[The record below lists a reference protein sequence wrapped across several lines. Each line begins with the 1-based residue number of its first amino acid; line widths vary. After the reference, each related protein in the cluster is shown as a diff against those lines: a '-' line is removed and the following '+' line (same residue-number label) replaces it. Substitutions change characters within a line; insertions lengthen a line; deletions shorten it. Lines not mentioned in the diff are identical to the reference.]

1 MEGGR
6 LREVVAHGG
15 STDFLFLLGHF
26 SRFFIQSVTSDG
38 IYKNFGGD
46 AWRVYIRQGPASL
59 TPQVW
64 DYDNG
69 MYEVVFLV
77 MEPGTYSAQ
86 ITLDFTLCDGLREP
100 PVDWFIKGSKLI

>member
-26 SRFFIQSVTSDG
+26 SRFFIQSVTNDG

-46 AWRVYIRQGPASL
+46 AWRVHIRQGPASL
-59 TPQVW
+59 APQVW